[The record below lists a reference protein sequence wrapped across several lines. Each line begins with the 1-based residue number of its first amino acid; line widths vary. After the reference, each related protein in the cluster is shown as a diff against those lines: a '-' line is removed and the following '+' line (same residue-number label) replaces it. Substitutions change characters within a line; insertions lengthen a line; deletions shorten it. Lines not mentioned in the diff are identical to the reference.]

1 MRCCVTGGAGFIG
14 SHVVERL
21 VAEGHQVVVVDDLS
35 TGRAEWV
42 VPPARLVEGD
52 VLDPA
57 GWAEQ
62 VGPVDVVLHLAA
74 QVSVAAGEAHPSRDA
89 RINLEGTLAILEWA
103 LRAGAREVR
112 FASSAAVYGDP
123 SRLPL
128 REDDAAAPL
137 SFYGIHKLA
146 AEWGVRRFAERHGM
160 SAVVLR
166 LANVYGP
173 RQRAD
178 GEGGV
183 VAIFADALAHGRT
196 PTVYGDG
203 LQTRDFIYVA
213 DVARAFAWRLLAEPS
228 QVAVLNVSTGIAL
241 SIRELWERLTQIA
254 GVDAKPLHPGP
265 PRPGDIRHSRLDP
278 ARLLAW
284 GLGPPTP
291 LQEGLRATWEYFAAS
306 AHTR

>member
-21 VAEGHQVVVVDDLS
+21 VAEGHQVVVVDNLS
-35 TGRAEWV
+35 TGQAEWV
-42 VPPARLVEGD
+42 SPRARLVEGD

-57 GWAEQ
+57 GWADQ

-74 QVSVAAGEAHPSRDA
+74 QVSVAAGEARPSHDA
-89 RINLEGTLAILEWA
+89 RVNLEGTLTVLEWA
-103 LRAGAREVR
+103 LGAGAREVR

-128 REDDAAAPL
+128 REEDPTAPL

-196 PTVYGDG
+196 PTLYGDG

-213 DVARAFAWRLLAEPS
+213 DVARAFTWRLLAEPA
-228 QVAVLNVSTGIAL
+228 QVAVLNVSTGAAL
-241 SIRELWERLTQIA
+241 SIRELWQRLGQVA
-254 GVDAKPLHPGP
+254 GVDAKPLQTGP

-291 LQEGLRATWEYFAAS
+291 LEVGLRATWEYFAAS
-306 AHTR
+306 ASSR